1 VGKGRV
7 GAARRSGDDGGGANV
22 RQRRPVGEEAAS
34 GGGGGQ
40 IRQSRDAWGRRGRQA
55 AWGEEV
61 TPAGVATTGGEGGDV
76 GRRAMAAARGERRKR
91 ARAEEAGRVRDGAG
105 RGGDKTWAWE
115 TWAVIGPLL
124 FLPIL

>member
-1 VGKGRV
+1 M
-7 GAARRSGDDGGGANV
+7 GAARRLGDDGGGANV

-34 GGGGGQ
+34 GSGGGQ

-55 AWGEEV
+55 ALGEEV
-61 TPAGVATTGGEGGDV
+61 TSAGAATTGGEGGDV

-105 RGGDKTWAWE
+105 RGGE
-115 TWAVIGPLL
+115 GIRLGRGRLGPLL
-124 FLPIL
+124 GLSSFSPFYDH

>member
-1 VGKGRV
+1 M
-7 GAARRSGDDGGGANV
+7 
-22 RQRRPVGEEAAS
+22 RQRRPVGEEAVS

-55 AWGEEV
+55 ALGEEV
-61 TPAGVATTGGEGGDV
+61 TSAGAATTGGEGGDV